1 MANTKS
7 AKKDIKVSEANRA
20 RNRSVKSLCRSSV
33 TKAEKL
39 IADGN
44 VEGAKAAVGSAVSTL
59 DRAAE
64 KGIIHPNNAARRKSR
79 LMDKLNAVNPADA
92 SAAKA

>member
-7 AKKDIKVSEANRA
+7 AKKDILANEVHRIRNRA
-20 RNRSVKSLCRSSV
+20 VKSLCRSSV

-44 VEGAKAAVGSAVSTL
+44 IDAAKTAVGSAVSTL

-64 KGIIHPNNAARRKSR
+64 KGIIHANNAARRKSR
-79 LMDKLNAVNPADA
+79 LMDKINAA
-92 SAAKA
+92 SAPATPTKA

>member
-7 AKKDIKVSEANRA
+7 SKKDILVNAANRV
-20 RNRSVKSLCRSSV
+20 RNRAVKSLCRSSI

-44 VEGAKAAVGSAVSTL
+44 LEAAKAAVGSAVSTL
-59 DRAAE
+59 DRATE
-64 KGIIHPNNAARRKSR
+64 KGIIHRNNAARRKSR
-79 LMDKLNAVNPADA
+79 LMDKINAAGAPATP
-92 SAAKA
+92 AKP

>member
-7 AKKDIKVSEANRA
+7 AKKDIRINEAKRV
-20 RNRSVKSLCRSSV
+20 RNRSVKSLCRTGI

-39 IADGN
+39 IAAGN
-44 VEGAKAAVGSAVSTL
+44 VDEAKTAVAAAVKSL
-59 DRAAE
+59 DKAAE

-79 LMDKLNAVNPADA
+79 LMDKLNKTTTAPAT
-92 SAAKA
+92 KA

>member
-7 AKKDIKVSEANRA
+7 AKKDILVNEANRL
-20 RNRSVKSLCRSSV
+20 RNRSVKSLCRSSI

-39 IADGN
+39 IDG
-44 VEGAKAAVGSAVSTL
+44 GDMDAAKAAVGSAVSTL

-64 KGIIHPNNAARRKSR
+64 KGIIHANNAARRKSR
-79 LMDKLNAVNPADA
+79 LMEKINAAGAAAPPA
-92 SAAKA
+92 KP